1 MTSRLAPALFLSA
14 VLGGCGGGE
23 MEGLD
28 LEPAV
33 TGLTHQ
39 PDALTFGA
47 SWDAQRIA
55 LQAAFDD
62 GSVRDVTASAAWSS
76 DDEAVATVSG
86 GEVTP
91 AGAGETLVRA
101 VYGGRTVAVPVT
113 AEVLFTG
120 LGVSPE
126 SLVFGGAGGQA
137 ALQVFAGYS
146 DGSEQDVTGEATW
159 SSADTAVVTVD
170 GSGTATPVGLGE
182 TAITADFDGNEID
195 IPVTVAV
202 TFSGGQGTEAE
213 PYAITTAEQLNGL
226 RFYTGEGGEGTY
238 FELMGDI
245 DLSDPDFVDDASGW
259 VPIGAASGDPFSAHL
274 DGNGFTLGNLSI
286 DRPEQTDQG
295 LFGRLSD
302 ATVTNLHLETVSVS
316 GQGSVG
322 ALAGRIQNTLVQGV
336 TASGSVTTIN
346 TFISGSNAGGLIGYA
361 TNSEIIDSGA
371 DVAVT
376 AVDHNSGGLVGY
388 ALYTDI
394 RASYARGDVVGNG
407 SEAINVGGLVGLLNT
422 GGTVENSY
430 ATGAVSAVAIRNGGL
445 VGIMASG
452 APAPVIENSYATG
465 TVNAPDAGSSGGLVG
480 DLDAGAVIN
489 AFYTDDQFGEGPAK
503 GTPISD
509 AALADESTFTGVGWD
524 FTSLWMMSVDDGRPV
539 LQWEGL

>member
-1 MTSRLAPALFLSA
+1 M
-14 VLGGCGGGE
+14 
-23 MEGLD
+23 
-28 LEPAV
+28 
-33 TGLTHQ
+33 
-39 PDALTFGA
+39 
-47 SWDAQRIA
+47 
-55 LQAAFDD
+55 
-62 GSVRDVTASAAWSS
+62 
-76 DDEAVATVSG
+76 
-86 GEVTP
+86 
-91 AGAGETLVRA
+91 
-101 VYGGRTVAVPVT
+101 T

-159 SSADTAVVTVD
+159 ASADTAVVTVD

-182 TAITADFDGNEID
+182 TAITAGFDGNEID

-202 TFSGGQGTEAE
+202 TFSGGEGTESE
-213 PYAITTAEQLNGL
+213 PYVITTAEQLNGL

-259 VPIGAASGDPFSAHL
+259 VPIGSASGDPFSAHL

-286 DRPEQTDQG
+286 DRPEHADQG
-295 LFGRLSD
+295 LFGRLSE

-316 GQGSVG
+316 GQGRVG
-322 ALAGRIQNTLVQGV
+322 ALAGRIQNALVQGV

-376 AVDHNSGGLVGY
+376 AVDHNSGGLVGS

-422 GGTVENSY
+422 GSTV
-430 ATGAVSAVAIRNGGL
+430 
-445 VGIMASG
+445 
-452 APAPVIENSYATG
+452 ENSYATG

-503 GTPISD
+503 GMPISD
-509 AALADESTFTGVGWD
+509 AELADESTFTGVGWD
-524 FTSLWMMSVDDGRPV
+524 FTSLWRMSVDDGRPV
-539 LQWEGL
+539 LQWEAL